1 MTQSIAPSKPE
12 SLSGNRRE
20 DAFGYDAYQGFRAWR
35 LWSALGWNDIRQRY
49 RRSVLGPFWITISM
63 AVLVAVLG
71 YIYSHIFKMEIQ
83 TYLPFLALGFIFW
96 GFLSSTIT
104 ECCEAFRENNQIIKQ
119 IKVPYSVHIL
129 RVLWRNLIVL
139 LHTISIFIPISIVFS
154 LMPSPDIL
162 LVIPGLLMLCINLAW
177 LGLFLAVLSTRFRDV
192 SLIVA
197 TIVQIAIFAT
207 PIMWP
212 VSSVGDNTFI
222 VDINPVYH
230 LIDLV
235 RAPLLGQRPA
245 QLSWIVSI
253 GMALGG
259 SLLALRVFQRS
270 RRQIVYWL

>member
-1 MTQSIAPSKPE
+1 M
-12 SLSGNRRE
+12 SGNRRQ

-104 ECCEAFRENNQIIKQ
+104 ESCEAFRENNRIIKQ

-139 LHTISIFIPISIVFS
+139 LHTISIFIPISIIFS

-177 LGLFLAVLSTRFRDV
+177 LGLFLAVSARV
-192 SLIVA
+192 
-197 TIVQIAIFAT
+197 FAT
-207 PIMWP
+207 SP
-212 VSSVGDNTFI
+212 
-222 VDINPVYH
+222 
-230 LIDLV
+230 
-235 RAPLLGQRPA
+235 
-245 QLSWIVSI
+245 
-253 GMALGG
+253 
-259 SLLALRVFQRS
+259 
-270 RRQIVYWL
+270 